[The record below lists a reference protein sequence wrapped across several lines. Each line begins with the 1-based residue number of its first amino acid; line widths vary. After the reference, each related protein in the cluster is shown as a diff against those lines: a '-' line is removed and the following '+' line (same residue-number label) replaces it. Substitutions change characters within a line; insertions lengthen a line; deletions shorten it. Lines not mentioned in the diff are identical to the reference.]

1 MMSDPFVL
9 KYKLDLKVLLIIY
22 LFLFFVPLT
31 TQGYYYEVASFAFI
45 LNKVVLYAVF
55 FLLLVKGSLYLIR
68 RTIPR
73 DQMFLYFLGI
83 AMLVFNM
90 AALTIVEDMNFVVT
104 GVALLL
110 APLVHSLS
118 IRQLK
123 KIIVLVLVAL
133 LLFATLTMID
143 SIFSLSLN
151 PLVEIRYY
159 GLAEQFGA
167 RLKNNSLFGQGN
179 AFGAISGL
187 LFLLLLTLD
196 SEGLL
201 GRSRLFFYSLLLL
214 SSILLISSFSA
225 GGIIIGF
232 LGLLIWIITKYRYG
246 FIVGLV
252 LFAFMVMFILSL
264 SFEASFSRK
273 LVSAVLKLERSYQ
286 FFLLVNQNP
295 SILVSGHNAFNVER
309 FYTESTYLDMVLN
322 FGIIIPILFLAFLL
336 IKMFSSKN
344 INWAFLYFSITF
356 FIFTQNSS
364 FLLPSAILLLVAV
377 SLQRKIYSFPK
388 SLV

>member
-1 MMSDPFVL
+1 MSHPFVL
-9 KYKLDLKVLLIIY
+9 KFKLDLKVLLIVY

-31 TQGYYYEVASFAFI
+31 TQGYYYEVESFTFI
-45 LNKVVLYAVF
+45 LNKVVLAAVF
-55 FLLLVKGSLYLIR
+55 VLLLVKASLYLIR
-68 RTIPR
+68 RKIPR
-73 DQMFLYFLGI
+73 DEMFLYLLGI

-90 AALTIVEDMNFVVT
+90 AALTLVEDMNFVVT

-110 APLVHSLS
+110 APLVQSLS

-123 KIIVLVLVAL
+123 NIIVLVLVAL
-133 LLFATLTMID
+133 LSFATLTMID
-143 SIFSLSLN
+143 FIFSLSLN

-159 GLAEQFGA
+159 GLTEQFGA
-167 RLKNNSLFGQGN
+167 RFQNNSLFGQGN
-179 AFGAISGL
+179 AFGAILGF
-187 LFLLLLTLD
+187 LFLLLLTID

-201 GRSRLFFYSLLLL
+201 GQSRLFFYLLLLL
-214 SSILLISSFSA
+214 STILLISSFSA

-252 LFAFMVMFILSL
+252 LFAFIMMFIFSL
-264 SFEASFSRK
+264 SFESSSSRK
-273 LVSAVLKLERSYQ
+273 LVSAGLKLERSYQ
-286 FFLLVNQNP
+286 FFLLVSQNP
-295 SILVSGHNAFNVER
+295 SILVSGFNAYNVER

-336 IKMFSSKN
+336 KKMFSSKN
-344 INWAFLYFSITF
+344 INWAFLYFSAIF
-356 FIFTQNSS
+356 FIMTQNSS